1 MAPRRLSESEKQ
13 DLVGRYKAGES
24 TAALAEVFGCSPN
37 TVTRTVKALLPPE
50 AYAALK
56 ASRQKTGTV
65 TPVAAVAPEQ
75 DTPAQP
81 ESPVEALLDEDNAEA
96 GATLALDDADDF
108 AEDSDGGND
117 EEGAIED
124 DDSAASQSFTEL
136 VPLLGVA
143 DLSDRLPVNVQPLTE
158 GCLPDSVY
166 MLVDKVVE
174 LDARPLRDF
183 PELGQLAESELD
195 RHGLFRYANPRAAK
209 RQCGRSQRVIK
220 VPDSAVF
227 ERTSSYCWL
236 AGSPVWSWMA
246 ASSPWMQRPRAD
258 QSQRCSGSITAA
270 ALPPLI
276 TPITSDSPTRKPVG
290 SGTDRADPTWMLCRS
305 FRFWAPRHSSS
316 NSTVPAPRLISISR
330 RRNNIKCQ
338 PLFVLSLP
346 GPGEAGNRD
355 ADD

>member
-75 DTPAQP
+75 DTPVQP

-96 GATLALDDADDF
+96 VATLALDDADDF

-117 EEGAIED
+117 EEGAVED

-143 DLSDRLPVNVQPLTE
+143 DLSDRLPVDVQPLTE
-158 GCLPDSVY
+158 GCLPESVY

-195 RHGLFRYANPRAAK
+195 RHGLFLYANPRAAK

-227 ERTSSYCWL
+227 ERTSSYLL
-236 AGSPVWSWMA
+236 ARGITRLVMDGSLIA
-246 ASSPWMQRPRAD
+246 LD
-258 QSQRCSGSITAA
+258 AA
-270 ALPPLI
+270 AQ
-276 TPITSDSPTRKPVG
+276 S
-290 SGTDRADPTWMLCRS
+290 
-305 FRFWAPRHSSS
+305 
-316 NSTVPAPRLISISR
+316 
-330 RRNNIKCQ
+330 
-338 PLFVLSLP
+338 
-346 GPGEAGNRD
+346 
-355 ADD
+355 